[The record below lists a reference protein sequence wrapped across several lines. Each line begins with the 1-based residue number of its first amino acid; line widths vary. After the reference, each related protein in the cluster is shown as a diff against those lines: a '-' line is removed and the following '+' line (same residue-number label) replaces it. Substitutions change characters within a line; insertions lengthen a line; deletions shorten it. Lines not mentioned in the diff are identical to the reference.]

1 MPKLILV
8 KHSLPEVVSDVAV
21 SRWRLSE
28 EGRRRCRVLTEKL
41 AVYGPGVIVTSVEP
55 KAVETA
61 EIIADALGRPFEVV
75 EGLHEHER
83 SNVGFL
89 EKERFEGAV
98 AEFFRRPQELVFG
111 KETADQAHERFAG
124 AITEV
129 LEKHSIES
137 VAVVAHGTVMALFVA
152 RANGLDPFPLWKR
165 LGLPSFIV
173 LSRPEMGLMS
183 VVEEVMG

>member
-1 MPKLILV
+1 MTRLILI
-8 KHSLPEVVSDVAV
+8 KHSLPEVVSDLPA

-41 AVYGPGVIVTSVEP
+41 AAYDPGVIVTSVEA

-61 EIIADALGRPFEVV
+61 EIIVDALGRPFEVV
-75 EGLHEHER
+75 EGLHEHDR

-111 KETADQAHERFAG
+111 KETADQAHERFTK
-124 AITEV
+124 AIAVRMERHPD
-129 LEKHSIES
+129 ED
-137 VAVVAHGTVMALFVA
+137 VAVITHGTVMALLVA

-173 LSRPEMGLMS
+173 LSRPEIGLMS
-183 VVEEVMG
+183 VVEEVVE